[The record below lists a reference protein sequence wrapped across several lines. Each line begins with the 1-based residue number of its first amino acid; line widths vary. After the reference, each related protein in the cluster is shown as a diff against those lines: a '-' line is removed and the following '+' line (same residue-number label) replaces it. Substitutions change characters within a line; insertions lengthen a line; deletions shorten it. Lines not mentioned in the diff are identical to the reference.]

1 MNRERRL
8 RRAVARFAGRG
19 LTGREVL
26 DAKSLISG
34 IPEDLAAYEEILGAK
49 RARPGSTG

>member
-1 MNRERRL
+1 MARL
-8 RRAVARFAGRG
+8 AGRG

-34 IPEDLAAYEEILGAK
+34 IPEDLAAYERILAEAAALDP
-49 RARPGSTG
+49 RAGRPAAGV